1 MNQTQKIINNGGVFT
16 WGRSM
21 IGWTPTYVDGK
32 PNVIKV
38 KNTDIDGNSQIDCV
52 VDFDET
58 KLDA

>member
-1 MNQTQKIINNGGVFT
+1 
-16 WGRSM
+16 M